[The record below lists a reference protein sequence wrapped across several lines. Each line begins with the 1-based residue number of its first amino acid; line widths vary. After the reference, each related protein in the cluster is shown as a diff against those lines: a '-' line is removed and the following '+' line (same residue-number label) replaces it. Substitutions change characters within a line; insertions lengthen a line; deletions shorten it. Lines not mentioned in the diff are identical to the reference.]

1 MQALRREE
9 GIPDLNQIK
18 SVLVSYN
25 LKSKRDEWRIPQIEL
40 HVINVPAYTA
50 KKIK

>member
-9 GIPDLNQIK
+9 GIPDLNQMK

-25 LKSKRDEWRIPQIEL
+25 LKSKRDENP
-40 HVINVPAYTA
+40 
-50 KKIK
+50 